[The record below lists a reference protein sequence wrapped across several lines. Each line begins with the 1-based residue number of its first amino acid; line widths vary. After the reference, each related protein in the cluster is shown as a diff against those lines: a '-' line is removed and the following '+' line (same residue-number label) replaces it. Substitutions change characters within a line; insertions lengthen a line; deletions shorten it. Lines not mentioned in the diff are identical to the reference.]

1 MTLLEIFPSLRD
13 GGMVPRL
20 DPTIWPRDTHYDG
33 EGRITVG
40 NVALADIA
48 DQYGTPTYV
57 LDEGEV
63 RGRCQD
69 YRKRFPDAEIIYA
82 GKALLT
88 RAVAEWVTEEGLSLD
103 VCSAGE
109 LAVALS
115 SWADPARIMLHGNG
129 KPFGELETAIN
140 CGVGRIVVDSLTE
153 ITLLSALASRPQRV
167 LLRVTPD
174 IDVHGHPA
182 VRTGVTDQKFGFPI
196 GGDAVREAADRIL
209 RQPNLQLVGL
219 HCHIGSQIG
228 ETFPY
233 GEAVRRMIGEM
244 SRLRDELGVELTEL
258 DLGGGHAV
266 AYRSGDP
273 AMDLAELSDI
283 VGDSLDA
290 ACIRYGFPQPKI
302 ALEPG
307 RAIVARAGVTLY
319 RVLSIKHVEGGH
331 TYVTV
336 DGGMSD
342 NPRVALYGAR
352 YDAVVANRHPTGE
365 HMTVTIAG
373 RHCEAGDILA
383 HDVRLP
389 VDLRPGEVLAMP
401 CTGAYH
407 HSLASSY
414 NGIGRPPIV
423 AVRDGRSREL
433 VRRETIDDLLCRDIG
448 H

>member
-13 GGMVPRL
+13 GGIVPRL
-20 DPTIWPRDTHYDG
+20 DPAIWPRETHYDAD
-33 EGRITVG
+33 GRITVG
-40 NVALADIA
+40 GVALADIA

-63 RGRCQD
+63 RDRCQA
-69 YRKRFPDAEIIYA
+69 YRTRFPDAEIIYA

-88 RAVAEWVTEEGLSLD
+88 RAVAEWITEEGLSLD

-115 SWADPARIMLHGNG
+115 GWADPRRIVLHGNG
-129 KPFGELETAIN
+129 KPFAELETAVN
-140 CGVGRIVVDSLTE
+140 CGVGRIVIDSLTE
-153 ITLLSALASRPQRV
+153 ITLLSALAERPQRV

-174 IDVHGHPA
+174 IDIDGHPA

-196 GGDAVREAADRIL
+196 GSPAIQDAVDRIV
-209 RQPNLQLVGL
+209 RQPNLTLTGL
-219 HCHIGSQIG
+219 HCHIGSQIYN
-228 ETFPY
+228 TFPY

-244 SRLRDELGVELTEL
+244 ARIRDEFGLTLTEL

-266 AYRSGDP
+266 AYRGGD
-273 AMDLAELSDI
+273 AEMNLAELADI
-283 VGDSLDA
+283 IEDALDA
-290 ACIRYGFPQPKI
+290 ACARHGFPRPGI

-319 RVLSIKHVEGGH
+319 RVLSIKHVERGH

-352 YDAVVANRHPTGE
+352 YDAVVANRHPTGPQ
-365 HMTVTIAG
+365 MTATIAG

-383 HDVRLP
+383 RDVRLP
-389 VDLRPGEVLAMP
+389 ADLRPGEVLAMP

-433 VRRETIDDLLCRDIG
+433 VRRETIDDLLSRDIG
-448 H
+448 R

>member
-13 GGMVPRL
+13 GGMTPRL
-20 DPTIWPRDTHYDG
+20 DPAIWPRDTHYDDD
-33 EGRITVG
+33 GRITVG
-40 NVALADIA
+40 GVALADIA

-63 RGRCQD
+63 RGRCQE

-88 RAVAEWVTEEGLSLD
+88 RAVAEWITDEGLSLD

-115 SWADPARIMLHGNG
+115 AWADPRRIVLHGNG
-129 KPFGELETAIN
+129 KPFAELETAIN
-140 CGVGRIVVDSLTE
+140 CGVGRIVVDSPTE
-153 ITLLSALASRPQRV
+153 ITLLSALANRPQRV
-167 LLRVTPD
+167 LIRVTPD

-196 GGDAVREAADRIL
+196 GGHAVWEAVDRIV
-209 RQPNLQLVGL
+209 RQPNLELAGL
-219 HCHIGSQIG
+219 HCHIGSQIHD
-228 ETFPY
+228 TFPY

-244 SRLRDELGVELTEL
+244 ARIRDEFGVTLTEL

-266 AYRSGDP
+266 AYRSGD
-273 AMDLAELSDI
+273 AEMNLAELADI
-283 VGDSLDA
+283 IEDSLDA
-290 ACIRYGFPQPKI
+290 ACARHGFPRPRI

-307 RAIVARAGVTLY
+307 RAVVARAGITLY
-319 RVLSIKHVEGGH
+319 RVLSVKHVEDGH

-342 NPRVALYGAR
+342 NPRVALYGAQ
-352 YDAVVANRHPTGE
+352 YDAVVVNRHPTGP
-365 HMTVTIAG
+365 HMTATIAG

-389 VDLRPGEVLAMP
+389 ADLRPGEVLAMP

-414 NGIGRPPIV
+414 NGIGRPPII
-423 AVRDGRSREL
+423 AINEGRCREL
-433 VRRETIDDLLCRDIG
+433 IRRETIEDLMCREMG
-448 H
+448 N

>member
-13 GGMVPRL
+13 GGMTPRL
-20 DPTIWPRDTHYDG
+20 DPAIWPRDTHYDG
-33 EGRITVG
+33 DGRITVG
-40 NVALADIA
+40 GVALADIA

-63 RGRCQD
+63 RGRCQE

-88 RAVAEWVTEEGLSLD
+88 RAVAEWITDEGLSLD

-115 SWADPARIMLHGNG
+115 AWADPRRIVLHGNG
-129 KPFGELETAIN
+129 KPFAELETAIN
-140 CGVGRIVVDSLTE
+140 CGVGRIVVDSPTE
-153 ITLLSALASRPQRV
+153 ITLLSALANRPQRV
-167 LLRVTPD
+167 LIRVTPD

-196 GGDAVREAADRIL
+196 GGQAVREAVDRIV
-209 RQPNLQLVGL
+209 RQPNLELVGL
-219 HCHIGSQIG
+219 HCHIGSQIHD
-228 ETFPY
+228 TFPY

-244 SRLRDELGVELTEL
+244 ARIRDEFGVTLEEL

-266 AYRSGDP
+266 AYRGGD
-273 AMDLAELSDI
+273 AEMNLAELADI
-283 VGDSLDA
+283 IEDSLDA
-290 ACIRYGFPQPKI
+290 ACARHGFPRPRI

-307 RAIVARAGVTLY
+307 RAVVAHAGITLY
-319 RVLSIKHVEGGH
+319 RVLSVKHVEDGH

-352 YDAVVANRHPTGE
+352 YDAVVVNRHPTGP
-365 HMTVTIAG
+365 HMTATIAG
-373 RHCEAGDILA
+373 RHCEAGDLLA

-389 VDLRPGEVLAMP
+389 ADLRPGEVLAMP

-423 AVRDGRSREL
+423 AVRDGRTREL
-433 VRRETIDDLLCRDIG
+433 IRRETIDDLMCRDIG

>member
-1 MTLLEIFPSLRD
+1 MTLLDIFPSLRS

-20 DPTIWPRDTHYDG
+20 DPAVWPRETHYDG
-33 EGRITVG
+33 DGRITVG
-40 NVALADIA
+40 GVALADIA

-57 LDEGEV
+57 LDEDEV
-63 RGRCQD
+63 RSRCRA
-69 YRKRFPDAEIIYA
+69 YRKRFPEAEIIYA

-115 SWADPARIMLHGNG
+115 AWTDPKRIVLHGNG
-129 KPFGELETAIN
+129 KPFAELETAID

-153 ITLLSALASRPQRV
+153 ITLLSALATKPQQV
-167 LLRVTPD
+167 LLRMTPD

-182 VRTGVTDQKFGFPI
+182 VRTGVADQKFGFPLES
-196 GGDAVREAADRIL
+196 GAADEAIERIA
-209 RQPNLQLVGL
+209 RQSNLEFTGL
-219 HCHIGSQIG
+219 HCHIGSQIYD
-228 ETFPY
+228 TFPY

-244 SRLRDELGVELTEL
+244 ARIRDEFGITLTHL

-266 AYRSGDP
+266 AYRPGD
-273 AMDLAELSDI
+273 AEMNLYELADI
-283 VGDSLDA
+283 VEDALDA
-290 ACIRYGFPQPKI
+290 ACARFRFPRPAI
-302 ALEPG
+302 SLEPG
-307 RAIVARAGVTLY
+307 RAIVARAGITLY
-319 RVLSIKHVEGGH
+319 RVLSVKHVPDGH

-352 YDAVVANRHPTGE
+352 YDAVVANRHPEGP
-365 HMTVTIAG
+365 HMTATIAG

-383 HDVRLP
+383 TDVRLP
-389 VDLRPGEVLAMP
+389 VDLRPGEVLAVP

-407 HSLASSY
+407 HSLASTY

-423 AVRDGRSREL
+423 AVRSGHTREL
-433 VRRETIDDLLCRDIG
+433 VRRETIDDLLRRDIG
-448 H
+448 R